1 MEGEGRQL
9 RVPMA
14 EGVAVSGQARR
25 QENGGLGVSLSGGR
39 SMAAAVHSGV

>member
-14 EGVAVSGQARR
+14 EGVTVSGQAHR
-25 QENGGLGVSLSGGR
+25 QESGGLGVSLSGGR